1 LWVLANSI
9 VKNLAIAW
17 YAGHA
22 KGLVLILIRF
32 LNLIPGI
39 IVVPGGNSEI
49 IVQVVVHP
57 LNQLTDCQMIGN
69 VWIAMAQEGIPII
82 FVKDL
87 KGSYPK

>member
-22 KGLVLILIRF
+22 KGLVLILTRF
-32 LNLIPGI
+32 LNLIPGNI
-39 IVVPGGNSEI
+39 IVAGGNSEI

-57 LNQLTDCQMIGN
+57 LNQLTDCQMI
-69 VWIAMAQEGIPII
+69 
-82 FVKDL
+82 
-87 KGSYPK
+87 